1 MGTSLHLPNR
11 TTLARRSAGHQQHGG
26 TQRPLSCPELD
37 PEAAQILD
45 PASSPR
51 YNLISDSF
59 YCFKLFDTRVIKPV
73 ANKHIIA
80 RMNTLLDQVK
90 RDHSISI
97 SWTPAHTNSDDHL
110 AQGNAVADHLAARGC
125 AAPHLLTHFRL
136 PALAFRS
143 SAPVGRSVGPRSNW
157 RAAARSAPPPLGET
171 HACLRLIP
179 ANPTP
184 DVLSFVA

>member
-1 MGTSLHLPNR
+1 
-11 TTLARRSAGHQQHGG
+11 
-26 TQRPLSCPELD
+26 
-37 PEAAQILD
+37 
-45 PASSPR
+45 
-51 YNLISDSF
+51 
-59 YCFKLFDTRVIKPV
+59 
-73 ANKHIIA
+73 
-80 RMNTLLDQVK
+80 MNTLLDQVK

-179 ANPTP
+179 ANPTLGE
-184 DVLSFVA
+184 LSFVALLGVFVLSLALHSPFMIIMGTWWATNYFVRV